1 MRSHPVHPVHP
12 LHLARTSYAVLYMSN
27 IAGRQNPASLVALRE
42 SINGLMGCVKLGL
55 VAPRE
60 SALTGR
66 MPENVGRLYAL

>member
-27 IAGRQNPASLVALRE
+27 IAGRQDSAALVALRE
-42 SINGLMGCVKLGL
+42 SINGLMGGVKLGL

-60 SALTGR
+60 RAHLQD
-66 MPENVGRLYAL
+66 A